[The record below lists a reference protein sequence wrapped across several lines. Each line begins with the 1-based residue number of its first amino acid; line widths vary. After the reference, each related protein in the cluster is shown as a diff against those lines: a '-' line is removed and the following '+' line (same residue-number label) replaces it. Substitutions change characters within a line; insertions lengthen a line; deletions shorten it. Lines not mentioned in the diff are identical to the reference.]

1 VRAQVG
7 AGYPGRVT
15 PTPKTTVLKIVQ
27 AGHPALR
34 QRARPLT
41 ADEIRGPEIGR
52 LIEEMRETMR
62 DAPGVG
68 LAAPQVGLPLQ
79 LFVMEDLQEYIERG
93 GAEEMQARE
102 RKPVPFQVLCN
113 PRLTLVDRQPVEHFE
128 GCLSVT
134 DFVMVVPRARA
145 VTVDALDHRGRP
157 VTVSAEGW
165 PARILQHEIDHL
177 RGVLCID
184 RMHPRTFSSAKNHAR
199 HLQGRTAAEVVADA
213 GTTDEPDAPLASS
226 LGEG

>member
-1 VRAQVG
+1 M
-7 AGYPGRVT
+7 PNI
-15 PTPKTTVLKIVQ
+15 LKIVQ

-34 QRARPLT
+34 QKARPLT
-41 ADEIRGPEIGR
+41 PEEIRGAEIQR

-79 LFVMEDLQEYIERG
+79 LVVIEDKPAYVERG
-93 GAEEMQARE
+93 DPDEMRE
-102 RKPVPFQVLCN
+102 RGRTAVPFQVLVN
-113 PRLTLVDRQPVEHFE
+113 PRLTIVDRTPLEFFE

-134 DFVMVVPRARA
+134 DMMMVVGRAKA
-145 VTVDALDHRGRP
+145 VKVDALDHAGQP
-157 VTVSAEGW
+157 VTLSAAGW

-184 RMHPRTFSSAKNHAR
+184 RMRSRTFMTVRNHASKW
-199 HLQGRTAAEVVADA
+199 AEMPVADVISAA
-213 GTTDEPDAPLASS
+213 GETDEPDAPLADS
-226 LGEG
+226 